1 MFCELDEDNSGALD
15 MEEFAKSDFA
25 KQTQEL
31 MQAGSIEE
39 LFILI
44 DEDKSGTVEYSEFI
58 TVAT

>member
-1 MFCELDEDNSGALD
+1 
-15 MEEFAKSDFA
+15 
-25 KQTQEL
+25 